1 MAEHLPAL
9 RPLPPMGGL
18 RFLAAALLTL
28 RRSGKGAID
37 GRATRF
43 AAAPLDPERGLAF
56 VSRLGFPSEDPLPLG
71 FLFLLAQ
78 RAQVAVMLAPGFP
91 FPLPGLVHVGNEM
104 QRRGESDP
112 AAPLELDCSAASEG
126 TAGSTRIELQVR
138 LTQQGATIA
147 ECRSVYLSRRQAAGA
162 APRPQRE
169 APSCFEAEIA
179 SYSLGSDAG
188 RRYARLSGDSNPIHL
203 WRWSARLF
211 GLRRP
216 IIHGMHTVSS
226 VEAALARAFGRPVVR
241 VTAGFRRPIAL
252 PATVVVHASDGRFQ
266 ACVADAVCVDGE
278 YALAG

>member
-1 MAEHLPAL
+1 MAEHRPAL

-18 RFLAAALLTL
+18 HFLAAALLTL
-28 RRSGKGAID
+28 RRSGQGAID

-43 AAAPLDPERGLAF
+43 AAAALDRRHLHAF
-56 VSRLGFPSEDPLPLG
+56 AAALGYPPGDHLPLG

-91 FPLPGLVHVGNEM
+91 LSLPGLVHVANEM
-104 QRRGESDP
+104 RRLGEFDP
-112 AAPLELDCSAASEG
+112 AAPLELACSAASES

-138 LTQQGATIA
+138 FVQQGAAVA
-147 ECRSVYLSRRQAAGA
+147 ECRSVYLARRQATGA
-162 APRPQRE
+162 ASRSQRE
-169 APSCFEAEIA
+169 TPACLDATIA
-179 SYSLGSDAG
+179 SYPLGSDAG
-188 RRYARLSGDSNPIHL
+188 RRYAHLSGDGNPIHL

-226 VEAALARAFGRPVVR
+226 VEAALVRAFGRPVVR
-241 VTAGFRRPIAL
+241 IAASFRRSIAL
-252 PATVVVHASDGRFQ
+252 PSEVVVHARDGRFQ
-266 ACVADAVCVDGE
+266 ACVGDAVCVDGE